1 MLMVWNI
8 MTWVYLISSN
18 IWTKQ
23 WGNISY
29 QTELKGIK
37 RYEISIA
44 NKLLS
49 NKLS

>member
-1 MLMVWNI
+1 
-8 MTWVYLISSN
+8 MTWVYLISSH
-18 IWTKQ
+18 ICSKQ

-37 RYEISIA
+37 HYDMSMA